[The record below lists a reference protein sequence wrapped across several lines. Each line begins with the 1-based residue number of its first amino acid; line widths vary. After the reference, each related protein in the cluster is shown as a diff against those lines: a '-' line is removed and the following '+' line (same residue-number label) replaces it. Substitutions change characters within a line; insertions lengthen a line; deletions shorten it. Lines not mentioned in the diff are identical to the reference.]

1 MQKNNELQT
10 LFNNYQNLSEE
21 QLDRLIALVVKQ
33 EKEKLGL
40 SLPVELKID
49 YEELSKNSAGGDSTL
64 DYDEKTGQYHYTIRI
79 NGNEWYK
86 QYLANRNQTHQNGN
100 MIFESSL
107 DSLYNLV
114 ARVCHEMRHA
124 YQNEQTH
131 IRSDL
136 SNPEALV
143 WLKQELVVPDKDFY
157 REAHNYS
164 NMPREVD
171 AFNYQY
177 QEALDYIRSYTT
189 IERDNPEFFDT
200 LQSTL
205 DRNQKENVKPLEEL
219 TFIVNGKEVKAT
231 EFFNKNMSASMKEQ
245 GITPEIIENSI
256 LRYEYNSDYSKKT
269 FEQLMADKQ
278 KMIEGLDSKA
288 PNYIHLV
295 KKIETIYDSI
305 ISNDV
310 QLQRQPKEA
319 TKDKQSSGHS
329 LEEDGTSYIER
340 QQQVLKDASGKE
352 IGNRTITWNTDI
364 QNGTESI
371 ETVGTLENSDGNYS
385 IREVSETLG
394 GELQLY
400 RRELINHNKNTGE
413 KEQYVYQ
420 KDSKGNETYF
430 RTVNGKLTCKIVKTD
445 KGFTID
451 TFDKGQPLDT
461 FEYDNDGNAIF
472 GMPGIDA
479 ISSDYV
485 EHLFDSH
492 VPYFEAENKELNM
505 QQTQTVDTEKLGR
518 ETFEEQ
524 KDTFSK
530 EDTENDMEEQMR
542 NNTRGQQPQQP
553 YHEQPETKTHSTE
566 NPEGFRSK
574 MKFEM
579 TQEQYQEILDRHTAA
594 EANFAKEMA
603 ENPDK
608 KRNETVEQSVK

>member
-1 MQKNNELQT
+1 MQNNSELQT

-49 YEELSKNSAGGDSTL
+49 YDELSKNSAGGDSTL
-64 DYDEKTGQYHYTIRI
+64 DFDEKTGQYHYTIRI

-100 MIFESSL
+100 MTFESSL

-136 SNPEALV
+136 LNPEALV
-143 WLKQELVVPDKDFY
+143 WLKQELVVPDEDFY
-157 REAHNYS
+157 RESHNYS

-189 IERDNPEFFDT
+189 IERDNPEFFAT

-205 DRNQKENVKPLEEL
+205 DRNQKENVKPLEDL
-219 TFIVNGKEVKAT
+219 TFIVKGKEVKVT
-231 EFFNKNMSASMKEQ
+231 EFFNQNMSASMKEQ

-269 FEQLMADKQ
+269 LEQLMADKQ

-295 KKIETIYDSI
+295 KKIEAIYDSI
-305 ISNDV
+305 ISNDIE
-310 QLQRQPKEA
+310 LQKQQKEA
-319 TKDKQSSGHS
+319 TKDEQHLGHS
-329 LEEDGTSYIER
+329 LEENGTSYIER

-364 QNGTESI
+364 KNGTESI

-385 IREVSETLG
+385 MREVSETLG
-394 GELQLY
+394 GELQLH
-400 RRELINHNKNTGE
+400 RKELINQNKNTGE

-461 FEYDNDGNAIF
+461 FEYDNEGNAIL
-472 GMPGIDA
+472 GMPGIDS

-485 EHLFDSH
+485 ENFFDSH
-492 VPYFEAENKELNM
+492 VPYFEAENRTLDI
-505 QQTQTVDTEKLGR
+505 QQTQTVDTQKLGK
-518 ETFEEQ
+518 ETLDEQ
-524 KDTFSK
+524 RDTSSKDN
-530 EDTENDMEEQMR
+530 TEIDIAEQMR
-542 NNTRGQQPQQP
+542 TNNRQQQT
-553 YHEQPETKTHSTE
+553 YKEQPETETHTTE
-566 NPEGFRSK
+566 NPESFRSK

-579 TQEQYQEILDRHTAA
+579 TSDQYQEVLDRHTAA
-594 EANFAKEMA
+594 EENFAKEMA

-608 KRNETVEQSVK
+608 KKTEQAEYGVK

>member
-1 MQKNNELQT
+1 MQKNSELQT

-40 SLPVELKID
+40 SLPVKLKID
-49 YEELSKNSAGGDSTL
+49 YDELSKNSAGGDSTL
-64 DYDEKTGQYHYTIRI
+64 DYEEKTGQYHYTVRL
-79 NGNEWYK
+79 NGNEWYS

-100 MIFESSL
+100 MTFESSL
-107 DSLYNLV
+107 DSLYNLI

-136 SNPEALV
+136 SNPEALI
-143 WLKQELVVPDKDFY
+143 WLKQELVVPDEDFY
-157 REAHNYS
+157 RETHNYS
-164 NMPREVD
+164 NMPREAD

-177 QEALDYIRSYTT
+177 QEALDYIRSYTN
-189 IERDNPEFFDT
+189 IERDNPEFFAT

-205 DRNQKENVKPLEEL
+205 DRNQKENIKPLEEL

-231 EFFNKNMSASMKEQ
+231 EFLNQNMSESMKKQ

-269 FEQLMADKQ
+269 LEQLMADKQ

-288 PNYIHLV
+288 PNYIYLV
-295 KKIETIYDSI
+295 KKIEAIYDSI

-310 QLQRQPKEA
+310 ELQKQQKDANKDMVQPGY
-319 TKDKQSSGHS
+319 SR
-329 LEEDGTSYIER
+329 EENGTSYTEK

-352 IGNRTITWNTDI
+352 IGNRTITWNTDT
-364 QNGTESI
+364 QKGTESI
-371 ETVGTLENSDGNYS
+371 ETVGTLENNDGNYS
-385 IREVSETLG
+385 MKEVSETLG
-394 GELQLY
+394 GELQLH
-400 RRELINHNKNTGE
+400 RRELTNHNKNTGE

-430 RTVNGKLTCKIVKTD
+430 RTVNGKLTCKIVKTN

-472 GMPGIDA
+472 GMPGIDT

-485 EHLFDSH
+485 KHFFDSH
-492 VPYFEAENKELNM
+492 VPYFEAENKTLNM

-524 KDTFSK
+524 KDSFSK
-530 EDTENDMEEQMR
+530 EDTENDMEEQIR
-542 NNTRGQQPQQP
+542 NDTRGQQPQQP

-566 NPEGFRSK
+566 NPESFRSK

-579 TQEQYQEILDRHTAA
+579 TQEQYQEILDRHTAT
-594 EANFAKEMA
+594 EENFAKEMA

-608 KRNETVEQSVK
+608 KKTEQAEYGVK

>member
-1 MQKNNELQT
+1 MQKNRELQT

-40 SLPVELKID
+40 SLPVELRID

-64 DYDEKTGQYHYTIRI
+64 DYDEKTGQYHYTVRL
-79 NGNEWYK
+79 NGNEWYS
-86 QYLANRNQTHQNGN
+86 QYLANRNQTRQNGN
-100 MIFESSL
+100 MTFESSL
-107 DSLYNLV
+107 DSLYNLI

-131 IRSDL
+131 MRSDL

-143 WLKQELVVPDKDFY
+143 WLKQELVIPDEDFY
-157 REAHNYS
+157 RESHNYS

-177 QEALDYIRSYTT
+177 QEALDYIKNYTN
-189 IERDNPEFFDT
+189 IEIDNPEFFAT

-205 DRNQKENVKPLEEL
+205 NRNQKENVRPLEEL
-219 TFIVNGKEVKAT
+219 TFIVNGDEIKTT
-231 EFFNKNMSASMKEQ
+231 EYFNQNMSESMISQ

-269 FEQLMADKQ
+269 LEQLMTDKQ
-278 KMIEGLDSKA
+278 KMIDGLDDKL

-295 KKIETIYDSI
+295 KKIESIYDSI
-305 ISNDV
+305 ISNDAEI
-310 QLQRQPKEA
+310 QKQQKDAHKDSQQPGYSREENGA
-319 TKDKQSSGHS
+319 SY
-329 LEEDGTSYIER
+329 LEK

-352 IGNRTITWNTDI
+352 IGNRTITWNTDT
-364 QNGTESI
+364 QKGTESI
-371 ETVGTLENSDGNYS
+371 ETIGTLENNDGNYS

-394 GELQLY
+394 GELQLH
-400 RRELINHNKNTGE
+400 RKELTNHNKNTGE

-420 KDSKGNETYF
+420 RDSKGNETYF
-430 RTVNGKLTCKIVKTD
+430 RTVNGKLTCKIVKTE

-461 FEYDNDGNAIF
+461 FEYDKDGKAIA
-472 GMPGIDA
+472 GMPGIDT

-485 EHLFDSH
+485 EHFFDSH
-492 VPYFEAENKELNM
+492 VPYFEAENRALNM

-530 EDTENDMEEQMR
+530 ENTEIDMEEQMR
-542 NNTRGQQPQQP
+542 NHTRGKQPQQP
-553 YHEQPETKTHSTE
+553 YHEQPETKTHTTE
-566 NPEGFRSK
+566 NPENFRSK

-579 TQEQYQEILDRHTAA
+579 TQDQYQEVLDRHATA
-594 EANFAKEMA
+594 EENFAKEMA
-603 ENPDK
+603 ESPDK
-608 KRNETVEQSVK
+608 KKTEQAEYGVK